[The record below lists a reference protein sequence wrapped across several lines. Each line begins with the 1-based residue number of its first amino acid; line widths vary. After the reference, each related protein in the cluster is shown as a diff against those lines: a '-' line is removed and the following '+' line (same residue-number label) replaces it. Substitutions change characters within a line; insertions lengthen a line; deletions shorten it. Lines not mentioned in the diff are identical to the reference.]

1 MKNNPLACLQ
11 GSVCMIAARYKSRKE
26 VVGAVKPYLLLF
38 PFSCHGISIRLRKKL
53 VNDLVDQFDDAQTH
67 THPRWVSNMIYGDEP
82 GSSSVTKRA
91 AVEPMSGKAKQSPSL
106 RRAFG
111 AQVRQFRKSR
121 GLSQSALA
129 VACKLD
135 PNYLGGIERGERN
148 PTLENIVR
156 IARSLE
162 VPASLLVAG
171 VDTQTT
177 D

>member
-1 MKNNPLACLQ
+1 
-11 GSVCMIAARYKSRKE
+11 
-26 VVGAVKPYLLLF
+26 
-38 PFSCHGISIRLRKKL
+38 
-53 VNDLVDQFDDAQTH
+53 
-67 THPRWVSNMIYGDEP
+67 MIYNEKLNFTSHPKSFFG
-82 GSSSVTKRA
+82 GRA
-91 AVEPMSGKAKQSPSL
+91 MSGKAKQSSSL

-121 GLSQSALA
+121 GLTQSALA

-148 PTLENIVR
+148 PTLENIFK

-171 VDTQTT
+171 VDTQIT